1 MASKKLKAETD
12 AARQTFIDS
21 FLAGEGKGEEWEAV
35 ESGKNLKLAVGERV
49 EGRIAALPYKA
60 GKSAAFDI
68 EVNSPEGTE
77 AVTYWCPTV
86 LTNLFKKLRVG
97 DEVLIQCVGMIPTS
111 NGDAYEFA
119 LLRKKR

>member
-1 MASKKLKAETD
+1 MASKKRAETD
-12 AARQTFIDS
+12 ATRQAFIDS
-21 FLAGEGKGEEWEAV
+21 FLAGEGKGAEYEV
-35 ESGKNLKLAVGERV
+35 IESGKNLKLSVGERV

-68 EVNSPEGTE
+68 EVEGAEGTE
-77 AVTYWCPTV
+77 MVTYWCPTV
-86 LTNLFKKLRVG
+86 LANLFKKIRVG
-97 DEVLIQCVGMIPTS
+97 DEVLIQCVGMIPTA